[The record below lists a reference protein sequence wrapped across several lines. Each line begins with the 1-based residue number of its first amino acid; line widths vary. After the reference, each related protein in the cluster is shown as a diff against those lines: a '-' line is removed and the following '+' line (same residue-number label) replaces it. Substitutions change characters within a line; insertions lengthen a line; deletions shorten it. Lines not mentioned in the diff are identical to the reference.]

1 VGDNRFFWINTRVDN
16 IFLPGSPEGR
26 IIHNTHNRFAL
37 FFGLESFFDSC
48 AMGVCIKS
56 NS

>member
-1 VGDNRFFWINTRVDN
+1 MIIGFFGLIHGWI
-16 IFLPGSPEGR
+16 IYFLPGSPEGR
-26 IIHNTHNRFAL
+26 MIHNTHNRFAL

-56 NS
+56 SS